1 MRFIKVLL
9 LLALFLFGLLFFV
22 QNSAALDTKLAL
34 QFDLYY
40 GFKWEGRAVPFYFVV
55 LAAFGVGMF
64 FATALLFID
73 RIRLSCSLMSRKR
86 AMRVLEKE
94 IERLRTQVAKE
105 TKIIEAK
112 SSEVKNPGQPGA
124 AVANAGEKA
133 A

>member
-40 GFKWEGRAVPFYFVV
+40 GFKWEGQAIPFYFVV
-55 LAAFGVGMF
+55 LAAFGIGML

-86 AMRVLEKE
+86 AIRVLEKE
-94 IERLRTQVAKE
+94 VARLRAQVAKE

-112 SSEVKNPGQPGA
+112 STEVKELAQPA
-124 AVANAGEKA
+124 AAKAGEKA

>member
-9 LLALFLFGLLFFV
+9 LLVLFIFGLLFFV

-40 GFKWEGRAVPFYFVV
+40 GFKWEGQAIPFYFVV
-55 LAAFGVGMF
+55 LAAFGVGML

-73 RIRLSCSLMSRKR
+73 RIRLGCSLMGRTR
-86 AMRVLEKE
+86 AVRNLEKE
-94 IERLRTQVAKE
+94 VERLRAQIAKE

-112 SSEVKNPGQPGA
+112 STEVKELPHPAPA
-124 AVANAGEKA
+124 AKPEEQA